1 MSLGMK
7 DRILNGAAKLFYKH
21 GYSGVRVDDIADFV
35 GISKKTIYN
44 HFPNKLA
51 LVRAVIEVNVKDILN
66 KLDEFASDDNMNVN
80 SIDKILNMMVFG
92 YQEITIR
99 SWMFTED
106 KKNKYSKDLIEESLD
121 LIRNKLVHV
130 VGHYLEKGIKE
141 GMFRPNVSKNVLPYV
156 VTIIV
161 EGIFQLDR
169 FTDVQVGGDEL
180 FKEAMQMIYEGI
192 LTPKGRK
199 VFIGKWK

>member
-1 MSLGMK
+1 MDLGMK

-51 LVRAVIEVNVKDILN
+51 LIRAVIEVNVQDIFL
-66 KLDEFASDDNMNVN
+66 KLDEFTSDDNMNAN
-80 SIDKILNMMVFG
+80 SIDKIHNMMVFG
-92 YQEITIR
+92 YQEIKIR

-106 KKNKYSKDLIEESLD
+106 KKNKHSKDLIEESLER
-121 LIRNKLVHV
+121 IRKKVIHM
-130 VGHYLEKGIKE
+130 VGHYLEKGIQE
-141 GMFRPNVSKNVLPYV
+141 GMLRPNVSKNVLPYIIA
-156 VTIIV
+156 IIV

-169 FTDVQVGGDEL
+169 FTEVHVGGDEL

-192 LTPKGRK
+192 LTQEGRK

>member
-1 MSLGMK
+1 MGLGMK
-7 DRILNGAAKLFYKH
+7 DRILKGAEKLFYKH

-51 LVRAVIEVNVKDILN
+51 LVRAVIEVNVQDIFQ
-66 KLDEFASDDNMNVN
+66 KLDEFTSDDNVDVN
-80 SIDKILNMMVFG
+80 SIDKIHNMMVFG
-92 YQEITIR
+92 YQEIKIR

-106 KKNKYSKDLIEESLD
+106 KKSKHSKDLIEEALER
-121 LIRNKLVHV
+121 IRKKIIHMA
-130 VGHYLEKGIKE
+130 GHYLEKGIKE
-141 GMFRPNVSKNVLPYV
+141 GMFRPNVSKNALPYIIA
-156 VTIIV
+156 IIV

-169 FTDVQVGGDEL
+169 FTEVQVGGDEL
-180 FKEAMQMIYEGI
+180 FKEAMHMIYEGI
-192 LTPKGRK
+192 LTIEGRK